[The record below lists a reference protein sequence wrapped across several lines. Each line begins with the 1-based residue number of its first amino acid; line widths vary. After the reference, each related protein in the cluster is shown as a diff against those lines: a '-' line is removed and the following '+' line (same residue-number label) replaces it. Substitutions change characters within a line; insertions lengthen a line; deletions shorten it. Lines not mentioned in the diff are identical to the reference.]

1 MQLSRGVWQMSLA
14 MIISGSIGAFVL
26 LSGLPV
32 IDVVFWRCLIG
43 AVALLLFIILSRQP
57 FSRLTRLTLALAV
70 LGGVAL
76 VINWLLLLPPTHVFL
91 SGWQPW
97 STTPSPLCW
106 YY

>member
-43 AVALLLFIILSRQP
+43 AVTLLLFILLSRQP

-76 VINWLLLLPPTHVFL
+76 VIN
-91 SGWQPW
+91 
-97 STTPSPLCW
+97 
-106 YY
+106 